1 MVPHKVLISSNPV
14 YILRLVKVS
23 CSPISAVQ
31 NHLEMAFFW
40 LMNLLV
46 ESAMHSG
53 IKDITAVKLTQ
64 RRMAFFLLS
73 DSGF

>member
-1 MVPHKVLISSNPV
+1 MLPHKVLISSNPV
-14 YILRLVKVS
+14 YILRLAKIS

-31 NHLEMAFFW
+31 NHLEMAFFR

-46 ESAMHSG
+46 EGVMHSG
-53 IKDITAVKLTQ
+53 IKDMTAVKLTQ
-64 RRMAFFLLS
+64 RMAFFLLS